1 VFKNPKFV
9 LWVEE
14 YLFYPHTLSHKL
26 LSYAL
31 LPISFLYCAIT
42 LFKRYRGKKKRLSFG
57 IPIVSVGNLTLGGNG
72 KTPFCIT
79 LAQQYDN
86 VAVILRGYGRKSHGM
101 LVVSDRGQMMCD
113 AMASGDEAMLYA
125 KALPEATVIVSE
137 DRVDAI
143 RLAKKKGAKLIFL
156 DDGFSKSHIAKI
168 DILMKPNPEPV
179 NSFCLPSGP
188 YREPRFLYQKADL
201 IITEGVDFFRRV
213 EVVAPTRKML
223 LVTAISK
230 PSRLDAYLPDN
241 VIGKVAFPDHYMYTE
256 KELETLMYEHQ
267 ATSILTTQKDAVKMA
282 TFDLPLSI
290 LKLDIDIFPETLTKI
305 NALLAPKR

>member
-1 VFKNPKFV
+1 MFKNPKFV

-101 LVVSDRGQMMCD
+101 L
-113 AMASGDEAMLYA
+113 
-125 KALPEATVIVSE
+125 
-137 DRVDAI
+137 
-143 RLAKKKGAKLIFL
+143 
-156 DDGFSKSHIAKI
+156 
-168 DILMKPNPEPV
+168 
-179 NSFCLPSGP
+179 
-188 YREPRFLYQKADL
+188 
-201 IITEGVDFFRRV
+201 
-213 EVVAPTRKML
+213 
-223 LVTAISK
+223 
-230 PSRLDAYLPDN
+230 
-241 VIGKVAFPDHYMYTE
+241 
-256 KELETLMYEHQ
+256 
-267 ATSILTTQKDAVKMA
+267 
-282 TFDLPLSI
+282 
-290 LKLDIDIFPETLTKI
+290 
-305 NALLAPKR
+305 